1 MHYVDLVIALT
12 VKEIKVRYKRT
23 FLGYGWSLLNP
34 LVFAVTYWIA
44 FKAILNVR
52 IDGYFIFLLAGLF
65 PWQWLNNS
73 LQLAPRA
80 FINNASLV
88 KKIAFPRYLIVA
100 SSVVTEG
107 LHFLLCL
114 PVLVALAL
122 LFGRGTAS
130 LSWLWGAPILL
141 VVQGL
146 MIYGFALTVASCS
159 VFFRDLER
167 LIGLGMTVLFY
178 VTPVIFERQ
187 MVPAMFQPLIAFN
200 PFTYLIVAWRALL
213 LDGRL
218 DLNALG
224 TAALIAVVAIVVGQA
239 VFDRLQWKFAEA
251 L

>member
-1 MHYVDLVIALT
+1 
-12 VKEIKVRYKRT
+12 
-23 FLGYGWSLLNP
+23 
-34 LVFAVTYWIA
+34 
-44 FKAILNVR
+44 
-52 IDGYFIFLLAGLF
+52 
-65 PWQWLNNS
+65 
-73 LQLAPRA
+73 
-80 FINNASLV
+80 
-88 KKIAFPRYLIVA
+88 
-100 SSVVTEG
+100 
-107 LHFLLCL
+107 
-114 PVLVALAL
+114 
-122 LFGRGTAS
+122 
-130 LSWLWGAPILL
+130 
-141 VVQGL
+141 
-146 MIYGFALTVASCS
+146 
-159 VFFRDLER
+159 